1 MELHEIYI
9 GIEHIADYLL
19 TIGITEEEEQNLW
32 IQNNLNYKPYSL
44 SDESA
49 LFVYDYKEENLD
61 GMDIEKN
68 ITDEGVYCLMWVVK
82 RFRPVSSGYEKPY

>member
-9 GIEHIADYLL
+9 GIEHITDYLL
-19 TIGITEEEEQNLW
+19 SIGITEEEEQNLW

-49 LFVYDYKEENLD
+49 LFVYDYFEENLD